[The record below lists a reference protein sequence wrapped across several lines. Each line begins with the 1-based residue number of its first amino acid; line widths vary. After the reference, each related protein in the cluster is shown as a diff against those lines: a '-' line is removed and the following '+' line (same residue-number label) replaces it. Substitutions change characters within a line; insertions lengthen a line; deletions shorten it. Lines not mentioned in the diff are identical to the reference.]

1 MESALP
7 GLILDSSVIIE
18 AERKGQNVE
27 QLLEQGNQVCGEVEI
42 AICSVTVAEL
52 VHGVYRSNTP
62 EIRKRRRAF
71 IDDLKRP
78 VPVHAVTDETGEII
92 GRIRGEQA
100 VSGVKIPFD
109 ELAIGASA
117 LEQTTPWR
125 R

>member
-1 MESALP
+1 M
-7 GLILDSSVIIE
+7 
-18 AERKGQNVE
+18 
-27 QLLEQGNQVCGEVEI
+27 
-42 AICSVTVAEL
+42 TVAEL

-117 LEQTTPWR
+117 LEQNYGVATLNTRHFEKIPDLTVR
-125 R
+125 RP